1 MNNVEHIG
9 TFATVTRD
17 GNNSGGRNGG
27 RGRGGRSGRGGG
39 QGRGNQSRQPVYDE
53 DGKACCF
60 DYMDNQCKR
69 GKDCRWS
76 HKKPKPQ
83 EVTSGKGPAV
93 DQDLQNAIAKLRGS
107 KGTIAL
113 AKSEP
118 SNGGDPGD
126 A

>member
-1 MNNVEHIG
+1 MLSISEHSQQSLEMGTTAEDATAVAEIKVASQFMMKTAKLVASITWTTSASVE
-9 TFATVTRD
+9 
-17 GNNSGGRNGG
+17 
-27 RGRGGRSGRGGG
+27 
-39 QGRGNQSRQPVYDE
+39 
-53 DGKACCF
+53 
-60 DYMDNQCKR
+60 
-69 GKDCRWS
+69 
-76 HKKPKPQ
+76 KPKPQ